1 MWINCPL
8 PDPHYTPTIHPC
20 RILKKIILSIR
31 KRLVHMVNLLTL
43 EHAICHLNHTVNNH
57 PHIVH
62 HALKGK
68 PSKIIIVSPSTCI
81 SMCIVHVHRIK
92 F

>member
-1 MWINCPL
+1 M
-8 PDPHYTPTIHPC
+8 
-20 RILKKIILSIR
+20 R

-43 EHAICHLNHTVNNH
+43 EHAICHINHTVNNH

-68 PSKIIIVSPSTCI
+68 PSKIILFLQ
-81 SMCIVHVHRIK
+81 VHAFPCALYMYIE
-92 F
+92 